1 MNTKEKVFSLMSE
14 LSGLETINETDEL
27 KTDLA
32 FDSLMLVTMLIRI
45 EDVFEIRLDES
56 DMNPFALLNVSDV
69 IKLIEKY
76 LSQTDA

>member
-27 KTDLA
+27 KADLA

>member
-14 LSGLETINETDEL
+14 LSGLETINENNRL

-32 FDSLMLVTMLIRI
+32 FDSLMLVTMLIKI
-45 EDVFEIRLDES
+45 EDVFEIRLNES

-69 IKLIEKY
+69 IKLIAKY

>member
-14 LSGLETINETDEL
+14 LSGLETINENNRL

-32 FDSLMLVTMLIRI
+32 FDSLMLVTMLIKI
-45 EDVFEIRLDES
+45 EDVFEIRLNES

>member
-69 IKLIEKY
+69 IKLIDKY